1 MRVGPAAGDEL
12 AMHSPRHR
20 NVVALLRRAGLAT
33 LLLDLLSPQ
42 AGLRGANVFGTCWSP
57 ASARCGPVYRSST
70 WAVVPIAHDADPD
83 PRLTASLAFPHWLC
97 TEGMAG

>member
-1 MRVGPAAGDEL
+1 MVVVFAHGSGSSG
-12 AMHSPRHR
+12 HSPRHR

-42 AGLRGANVFGTCWSP
+42 AELRRANVFGTCWSP